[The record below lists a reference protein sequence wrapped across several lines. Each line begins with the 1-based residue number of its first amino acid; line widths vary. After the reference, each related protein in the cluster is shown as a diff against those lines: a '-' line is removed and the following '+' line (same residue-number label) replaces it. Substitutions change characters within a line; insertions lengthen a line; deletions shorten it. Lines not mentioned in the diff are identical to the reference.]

1 MPLEKTNSGS
11 PYCIIITT
19 CSTDGQAETLS
30 AALLDHKLAACVQ
43 VLDITSRYVW
53 QGKRQSEPEKLL
65 LIKTRRA
72 LYPEVETLLRSIHP
86 YQTPEIIALPVLNGL
101 PAYLSW
107 IDAITGLEIGPDGP
121 V

>member
-1 MPLEKTNSGS
+1 MPLEKANSGS
-11 PYCIIITT
+11 PYCIVITT
-19 CSTDGQAETLS
+19 CSTDGQAEMLS
-30 AALLDHKLAACVQ
+30 SALLDRHLAACVQ

-86 YQTPEIIALPVLNGL
+86 YQTPEIIALSVLNGL
-101 PAYLSW
+101 PAYFSW
-107 IDAITGLEIGPDGP
+107 IDEITGYKTGNNGA